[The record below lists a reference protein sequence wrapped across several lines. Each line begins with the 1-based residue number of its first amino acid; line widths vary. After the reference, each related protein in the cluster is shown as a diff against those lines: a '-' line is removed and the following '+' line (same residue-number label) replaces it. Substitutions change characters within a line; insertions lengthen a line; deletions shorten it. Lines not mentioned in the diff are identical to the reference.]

1 MNDKEYTPNDFYQI
15 ANKMGIT
22 QGQLQRLRS
31 NRLFPL
37 TNQIGLGRGKG
48 KKYFYTEKSIDE
60 LKTLIYWRNQRD
72 TKYVLVNLWLL
83 GYSVDTKKFLA
94 IINSIIDNYELWWYR
109 IKEYNDNCDNEI
121 KYVDNRKRHYSKTIS
136 SVHRKDYNNFSQWK
150 KMFINVISSKYAFT
164 KSSDLIL
171 FLKGINIYNENLNL
185 RDINKEIHEIQKAIH
200 PDNLRKTIN
209 DYIIH
214 SPNKSR
220 IDYIFFAPFLEMLL
234 EFPELR
240 NDISNFPVYPFDT
253 VKLRRYGL
261 HRMYRVVSVSSF
273 ILINLKQ

>member
-1 MNDKEYTPNDFYQI
+1 MNRKEFLHEINNSDIVLKTGKHIPARTLNYWQKVGI
-15 ANKMGIT
+15 APK
-22 QGQLQRLRS
+22 
-31 NRLFPL
+31 PVVK
-37 TNQIGLGRGKG
+37 GLGKG
-48 KKYFYTEKSIDE
+48 KGFTYIYNQSGVDQVIKIVELLQEK
-60 LKTLIYWRNQRD
+60 RD

-253 VKLRRYGL
+253 VKFVMMIIIISIVQRK
-261 HRMYRVVSVSSF
+261 
-273 ILINLKQ
+273 III